1 MKTPSRFAG
10 WLKALS
16 PSEATGAQAS
26 IRQHV
31 IVGVVV
37 VCVLGF
43 GVGGWAATS
52 EITGAIIAQGQIVVD
67 SNVKKVQHPSG
78 GIVGELRA
86 KDGDRVKLGDIVV
99 RLDDTVTRAN
109 LAIVTKGLNELMARR
124 ARLDAER
131 GGLAGVT
138 YPDELVKSTNP
149 DVAIVIS
156 SENKLFQARLAAR
169 NGQKAQLRQQIE
181 QMKEEAEGLSAQ
193 QNAKSK
199 EIELIQRELVG
210 VKELYAKNLV
220 QLNRLTQLERESARI
235 EGERGQL
242 IAAMAQSR
250 VKTSE
255 TELKII
261 QIDQDL
267 ASDVGKE
274 MREID
279 GKIGEFVERKVT
291 AEDQLK
297 RVEIRAPQDGTVF
310 QSAVHTVG
318 GVIQAGEPIML
329 IVPEADNL
337 AVEAKANPQDIDQ
350 MQIGQKAML
359 RFTNFNQ
366 RTTPEIF
373 GVVTRISADT
383 TTDQR
388 TGATYYTIRV
398 GMPPDEV
405 ARLGDVR
412 LVPGMPVET
421 FVQTG
426 DRTVISYLAKPL
438 YDQITR
444 AFREK

>member
-1 MKTPSRFAG
+1 MTVNKGDNRAVP
-10 WLKALS
+10 
-16 PSEATGAQAS
+16 AQES

-31 IVGVVV
+31 IAGSAVV
-37 VCVLGF
+37 LLLAG

-78 GIVGELRA
+78 GIVGELRVR
-86 KDGDRVKLGDIVV
+86 DGDKVKAGDIVV

-109 LAIVTKGLNELMARR
+109 LAIVTKGLNELLARK
-124 ARLDAER
+124 ARLEAER
-131 GGLAGVT
+131 DGAGKIKF
-138 YPDELVKSTNP
+138 PAELTSSNNP
-149 DVAIVIS
+149 DVSLVMA
-156 SENKLFQARLAAR
+156 SEAKLFEARLASR

-181 QMKEEAEGLSAQ
+181 QLKDEISGLAAQREA
-193 QNAKSK
+193 KTR
-199 EIELIQRELVG
+199 EIELIQRELAG
-210 VKELYAKNLV
+210 VRELYQKNLV
-220 QLNRLTQLERESARI
+220 QLPRLTQLERETARI
-235 EGERGQL
+235 EGERGQI
-242 IAAMAQSR
+242 IATMAQAR

-267 ASDVGKE
+267 ASDVGRE
-274 MREID
+274 IREID
-279 GKIGEFVERKVT
+279 AKVGEFVERKVT

-297 RVEIRAPQDGTVF
+297 RVDIRAPQDGTVF

-329 IVPEADNL
+329 IVPASDNL

-350 MQIGQKAML
+350 LRVGQTALL

-373 GVVTRISADT
+373 GTITRISADT
-383 TTDQR
+383 TVDQR
-388 TGATYYTIRV
+388 TGVSYYTVRIALI
-398 GMPPDEV
+398 PDEV
-405 ARLGDVR
+405 AKLEDVK

-426 DRTVISYLAKPL
+426 DRTVISYLAKPFL
-438 YDQITR
+438 DQIKR
-444 AFREK
+444 AFRES

>member
-1 MKTPSRFAG
+1 MTVKKGGNRAVP
-10 WLKALS
+10 
-16 PSEATGAQAS
+16 AQES

-31 IVGVVV
+31 IAGSAVV
-37 VCVLGF
+37 LLLAG

-78 GIVGELRA
+78 GIVGELRVR
-86 KDGDRVKLGDIVV
+86 DGDKVKAGDIVV

-109 LAIVTKGLNELMARR
+109 LAIVTKGLNELLARK
-124 ARLDAER
+124 ARLEAER
-131 GGLAGVT
+131 DGAGKIKFPAELA
-138 YPDELVKSTNP
+138 SSNNP
-149 DVAIVIS
+149 DVSLVMA
-156 SENKLFQARLAAR
+156 SEAKLFEARLASR

-181 QMKEEAEGLSAQ
+181 QLKDEISGLAAQREA
-193 QNAKSK
+193 KTR
-199 EIELIQRELVG
+199 EIELIQRELAG
-210 VKELYAKNLV
+210 VRELYQKNLV
-220 QLNRLTQLERESARI
+220 QLPRLTQLERETARI
-235 EGERGQL
+235 EGERGQI
-242 IAAMAQSR
+242 IATMAQAR

-267 ASDVGKE
+267 ASDVGRE
-274 MREID
+274 IREID
-279 GKIGEFVERKVT
+279 AKVGEFVERKVT

-297 RVEIRAPQDGTVF
+297 RVDIRAPQDGTVF

-329 IVPEADNL
+329 IVPASDNL

-350 MQIGQKAML
+350 LRVGQTALL

-373 GVVTRISADT
+373 GTITRISADT
-383 TTDQR
+383 TVDQR
-388 TGATYYTIRV
+388 TGVSYYTVRIALI
-398 GMPPDEV
+398 PDEV
-405 ARLGDVR
+405 AKLEDVK

-426 DRTVISYLAKPL
+426 DRTVISYLAKPFL
-438 YDQITR
+438 DQIKR
-444 AFREK
+444 AFRES